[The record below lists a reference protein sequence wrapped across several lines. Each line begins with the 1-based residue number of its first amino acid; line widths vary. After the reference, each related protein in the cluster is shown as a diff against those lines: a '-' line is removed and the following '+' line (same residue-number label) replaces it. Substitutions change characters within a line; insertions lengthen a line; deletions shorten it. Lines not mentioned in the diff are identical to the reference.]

1 MKLKLNDTVKIT
13 IGKDKG
19 RTGKIEKI
27 FPKTK
32 QALVAGINQFKK
44 HLKTQDQS
52 KPGGIIDLTKPINI
66 AKLALICPTCKKQT
80 RIGYQGLQKKKVR
93 ICKKCQK
100 PILAKDSSA
109 STK

>member
-1 MKLKLNDTVKIT
+1 MKFKLNDTVKIT
-13 IGKDKG
+13 LGKDKG

-27 FPKTK
+27 FPKTNK
-32 QALVAGINQFKK
+32 VLITGINQFKK

-66 AKLALICPTCKKQT
+66 AKIALICPACKKQT
-80 RIGYQGLQKKKVR
+80 RIGYQGLKKKKVR

-100 PILAKDSSA
+100 PILTKESST
-109 STK
+109 ST